1 MRLLFTLKSA
11 NILLVFILMLAVT
24 TINAKVDP
32 TDDNNGN
39 PGKEQVHDAPSEQNV
54 NNKATSSNDEIA
66 EEEEGALEEEVS
78 QSTNSFNYFFYL
90 IYKIKFADIFD
101 LPNRKSLSRSALPSV
116 NLNALLEKLSKT
128 EI

>member
-1 MRLLFTLKSA
+1 MRLLITLKST
-11 NILLVFILMLAVT
+11 NILLVFFLMLAVT
-24 TINAKVDP
+24 TINAKIDP
-32 TDDNNGN
+32 TDNNRN

-54 NNKATSSNDEIA
+54 NNKATSSNDEIV
-66 EEEEGALEEEVS
+66 EEDEGALEEEEVS

-101 LPNRKSLSRSALPSV
+101 LPNRKSLTRSALPSV
-116 NLNALLEKLSKT
+116 NLNALLEKLSQT

>member
-11 NILLVFILMLAVT
+11 NILLVFLLMLATT

-32 TDDNNGN
+32 TDDNRN
-39 PGKEQVHDAPSEQNV
+39 PGKEQAQDAPSEQNA
-54 NNKATSSNDEIA
+54 NKATSSTDEIA
-66 EEEEGALEEEVS
+66 EDDEGALEEEEVS

-101 LPNRKSLSRSALPSV
+101 LPNRKSLTRSALPSV
-116 NLNALLEKLSKT
+116 NLNTLLEKLSQT